1 MFICRVL
8 NALLFSKTP
17 SLLTTVY
24 PECWWKVNTSTKTI
38 YLTFD
43 DGPIPE
49 ITPFV
54 LAQLKQWNAKATF
67 FCIGKNVTANPEI
80 FKQIKEDGHVIGN
93 HTYEHL
99 NGWKTTNKQYFEN
112 IEKCAAVV
120 ASKLF
125 RPPYGKLKLSQYRQL
140 KKRYRIVMWDVLSF
154 DFDANTS
161 PQQVLKNV
169 LQNTEAGSIV
179 VMHDSLKAR
188 RNVEFALPEILSH
201 FTAKGFKFDK
211 LCI

>member
-1 MFICRVL
+1 ML
-8 NALLFSKTP
+8 NALLFTKTP
-17 SLLTTVY
+17 TVLTTVY
-24 PECWWKVNTSTKTI
+24 PECLWRVNTATKTI

-67 FCIGKNVTANPEI
+67 FCIGNNAVAHSEI
-80 FKQIKEDGHVIGN
+80 LKQILDDGHAVGN

-99 NGWKTTNKQYFEN
+99 NGWKTTDSVYFEN

-120 ASKLF
+120 NTKLF

-140 KKRYRIVMWDVLSF
+140 KKQYRIIMWDVLSF
-154 DFDANTS
+154 DFDVNISA
-161 PQQVLKNV
+161 QQVLQNV
-169 LQNTEAGSIV
+169 LQNAEAGSIV
-179 VMHDSLKAR
+179 VMHDSIKAR
-188 RNVEFALPEILSH
+188 HKVEFALPEILSH
-201 FTAKGFKFDK
+201 FTAKGFKFEK